1 MHSMCMGLSMY
12 YSLICSFSLCNFSWN
27 ISSKDQWTLLLK
39 LGQKFC
45 AAAQDQRGP
54 SSVGTQRFLW
64 LFPLKNHLIC
74 ISYSGLWSTTFAE
87 GVLDNIWTTWDLLGL
102 EVQDFRQKGL
112 EEQHPSSSHPGR
124 PIPLRMWCEPK
135 ESKESPKRFQ
145 RSEILNSGNP
155 RGNLPRRAR
164 QSITGLDH
172 PTSSTGSSTSSMSS
186 RNTTHLW
193 GSPDP
198 ASLVTATRY

>member
-1 MHSMCMGLSMY
+1 MQSLLEYFSKRSVNSAAKAWTQILCSSTRSKGAIFCWYLMIFVASSLRKSPNLHILFR
-12 YSLICSFSLCNFSWN
+12 SLINNLCRGGS
-27 ISSKDQWTLLLK
+27 
-39 LGQKFC
+39 GQ
-45 AAAQDQRGP
+45 DLNH
-54 SSVGTQRFLW
+54 VGFT
-64 LFPLKNHLIC
+64 
-74 ISYSGLWSTTFAE
+74 GA
-87 GVLDNIWTTWDLLGL
+87 

-112 EEQHPSSSHPGR
+112 EEQQHPSSSHPGG

-155 RGNLPRRAR
+155 SGNLPRRAR

-172 PTSSTGSSTSSMSS
+172 PTNSTGSSTSSMSS